1 MQPGRWR
8 AIRVAESA
16 CRTVASTI
24 IVAAFACCQAASAAP
39 THPLDPLDAR
49 ELVAVRDI
57 LVQSG
62 RFSTTTNFA
71 WIGLA
76 EPPKKIVEEFRPGA
90 DFPRQAYVAA
100 IDYDK
105 GKSFRVII
113 DLRSSRIASMDDLG
127 ALQPGL
133 TDVDLNI
140 AAAIVDA
147 DPRIKAA
154 LIKRGLTIPD
164 RVTESVRVQYQPV
177 GADRTLDQDKNRLL
191 RVLFSS
197 DQNANSNTSPFID
210 GLMAVVDLYAKTVL
224 RLDDSPGAAS
234 VPVPHDVLD
243 PKLRDAVAAARPVVA
258 TQPDGRN
265 FAVEGNVVTWRN
277 WRLRFGFNLREGLV
291 LYQIGFND
299 RGRVRP
305 ILYRASVSEVLTAY
319 GDPGRFWSWMLIFD
333 EGAWGLGYLSA
344 AVQPGREVPAN
355 AVTLGAVVPDPTQ
368 EQFSQHFA
376 DRIYLY
382 ERDAGNLMYYQEDG
396 QIVHARATE
405 LVIGSLVSLGNYMYA
420 FNWVFREDGFFAFE
434 AELSGTI
441 LSKFVV
447 AKDCETCAAVAQG
460 PGSGGESRSYES
472 SGDDKFGGLV
482 YPNVVGVSHQH
493 WFNLRLDFDI
503 DGARNAVMENN
514 VKRVAGAGGNEGSA
528 DSTGIGVAHTVLG
541 KAVEAKRRISHESS
555 RTWTVYNPSA
565 SSGGRRQA
573 GYTLMPMG
581 NTATI
586 FPRAREREPMAFT
599 FHHLWVTPYRDGEL
613 YAAGAYP
620 NQANSSYA
628 DTLHSYADNSSIY
641 DKDIVVW
648 YSMGDTH
655 VPRPEDFPLMPS
667 KKISVVFHPDGFF
680 ERNPMFGAPDAGPKP
695 APGSRP

>member
-8 AIRVAESA
+8 AIRIAA
-16 CRTVASTI
+16 DAWRAVASTV
-24 IVAAFACCQAASAAP
+24 IVAAFACCHAASAAP
-39 THPLDPLDAR
+39 THPLDPLDAG

-57 LVQSG
+57 LAQSG

-76 EPPKKIVEEFRPGA
+76 EPPKKIVEEFRGGA

-100 IDYDK
+100 IDYDQ
-105 GKSFRVII
+105 GKSFRVIV
-113 DLRSSRIASMDDLG
+113 DLRSGRIASMDDLG
-127 ALQPGL
+127 ALHPGL
-133 TDVDLNI
+133 TDADLDI

-147 DPRIKAA
+147 DPSIKAA
-154 LIKRGLTIPD
+154 LVKRGFDIPD
-164 RVTESVRVQYQPV
+164 RITESVRVQYQPV
-177 GADRTLDQDKNRLL
+177 GADRTLEQEKNRLL
-191 RVLFSS
+191 RVLFTAN
-197 DQNANSNTSPFID
+197 QNANSNTGPVID
-210 GLMAVVDLYAKTVL
+210 GFMAVVDLYTKTVI

-243 PKLRDAVAAARPVVA
+243 PKLRDTVAAARPVVA

-265 FAVEGNVVTWRN
+265 FAVEGNVVAWRN

-305 ILYRASVSEVLTAY
+305 ILHRASVSEVLTAY
-319 GDPGRFWSWMLIFD
+319 GDPARSWSWMLIFD

-355 AVTLGAVVPDPTQ
+355 AVTLGALVPDPTQ
-368 EQFSQHFA
+368 EQFSRHFA

-420 FNWVFREDGFFAFE
+420 FNWVFREDGVFAFE

-441 LSKFVV
+441 LSKFVD
-447 AKDCETCAAVAQG
+447 AKDCDICAAIAQG
-460 PGSGGESRSYES
+460 PGSDGESRSYES

-482 YPNVVGVSHQH
+482 Y
-493 WFNLRLDFDI
+493 DI

-514 VKRVAGAGGNEGSA
+514 VKRVAGARGNEGSA
-528 DSTGIGVAHTVLG
+528 DSTGLGVAHIVLG
-541 KAVEAKRRISHESS
+541 KAVEAKRRINHESS
-555 RTWTVYNPSA
+555 RTWTIYNPSA
-565 SSGGRRQA
+565 LGRGRRPA

-586 FPRAREREPMAFT
+586 FPRAREREPAAFT

-620 NQANSSYA
+620 NQANGNYT
-628 DTLHSYADNSSIY
+628 DTLYSYADNSSIH
-641 DKDIVVW
+641 DRDIVVW

-655 VPRPEDFPLMPS
+655 VPRPEDFPLMSS

-680 ERNPMFGAPDAGPKP
+680 ERNPMFGAADAGPQP
-695 APGSRP
+695 APGPRP

>member
-1 MQPGRWR
+1 MQPSRWR
-8 AIRVAESA
+8 AIRMAASA
-16 CRTVASTI
+16 WRTVASTV
-24 IVAAFACCQAASAAP
+24 IVAAFACCHAASAAP
-39 THPLDPLDAR
+39 THPLDPLDAG

-57 LVQSG
+57 LAQSG

-76 EPPKKIVEEFRPGA
+76 EPPKKIVEEFRGGV

-105 GKSFRVII
+105 GRSFRVII
-113 DLRSSRIASMDDLG
+113 DLRSGRIASMDDLG
-127 ALQPGL
+127 ALHPGL
-133 TDVDLNI
+133 TDADLDI

-154 LIKRGLTIPD
+154 LIRRGLDIPD

-177 GADRTLDQDKNRLL
+177 GADRTLDQEKNRLL
-191 RVLFSS
+191 RVLFTS
-197 DQNANSNTSPFID
+197 DQNANSNTSPYID
-210 GLMAVVDLYAKTVL
+210 GLMAVVDLYAKTVI
-224 RLDDSPGAAS
+224 RFDDSPGAAS

-243 PKLRDAVAAARPVVA
+243 PKLRDAVAAARAVVP

-291 LYQIGFND
+291 LYQVGFND
-299 RGRVRP
+299 RGRLRP

-319 GDPGRFWSWMLIFD
+319 GDPGRSWSWMLIFD

-344 AVQPGREVPAN
+344 PVQPGREVPAN
-355 AVTLGAVVPDPTQ
+355 AMTLGAVVPDPTR
-368 EQFSQHFA
+368 EQFSDLFA

-460 PGSGGESRSYES
+460 PGSDGESRSYEFERRRQVRRPRS
-472 SGDDKFGGLV
+472 SQRG
-482 YPNVVGVSHQH
+482 
-493 WFNLRLDFDI
+493 
-503 DGARNAVMENN
+503 
-514 VKRVAGAGGNEGSA
+514 
-528 DSTGIGVAHTVLG
+528 
-541 KAVEAKRRISHESS
+541 RRE
-555 RTWTVYNPSA
+555 PSA
-565 SSGGRRQA
+565 LVQ
-573 GYTLMPMG
+573 
-581 NTATI
+581 
-586 FPRAREREPMAFT
+586 
-599 FHHLWVTPYRDGEL
+599 
-613 YAAGAYP
+613 
-620 NQANSSYA
+620 
-628 DTLHSYADNSSIY
+628 
-641 DKDIVVW
+641 
-648 YSMGDTH
+648 
-655 VPRPEDFPLMPS
+655 
-667 KKISVVFHPDGFF
+667 
-680 ERNPMFGAPDAGPKP
+680 P
-695 APGSRP
+695 APGFRHRRRTQRRDGKQREAGRRGGRQRRIGGFRGHRGRSHRAGQGRGGQAPNQPRELADLDYLQSVRLGPRPAPDRLHTDADGKHGDHLPARARARAGGVHVPSPLGHALPRRRALCRRRLSEPGEQQLHRYALFLRRQFIDLR